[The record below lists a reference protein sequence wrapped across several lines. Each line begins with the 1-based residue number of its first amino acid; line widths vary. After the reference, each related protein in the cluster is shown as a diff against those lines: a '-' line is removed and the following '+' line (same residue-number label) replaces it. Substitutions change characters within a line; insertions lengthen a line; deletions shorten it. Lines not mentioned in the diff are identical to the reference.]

1 MAAPI
6 ASSMKESTTH
16 AGGCPVER
24 SYEIHI
30 RGMPD
35 PDLLRELPNVT
46 AGAPQMRTVLYGH
59 ELDQAALRGLLD
71 QLENLG
77 LELVE
82 VRAVPPGPPSDE
94 ER

>member
-1 MAAPI
+1 
-6 ASSMKESTTH
+6 
-16 AGGCPVER
+16 
-24 SYEIHI
+24 
-30 RGMPD
+30 MPD

-46 AGAPQMRTVLYGH
+46 AGAPQMRTVLYGR

-82 VRAVPPGPPSDE
+82 VRAVPPGPPPDE